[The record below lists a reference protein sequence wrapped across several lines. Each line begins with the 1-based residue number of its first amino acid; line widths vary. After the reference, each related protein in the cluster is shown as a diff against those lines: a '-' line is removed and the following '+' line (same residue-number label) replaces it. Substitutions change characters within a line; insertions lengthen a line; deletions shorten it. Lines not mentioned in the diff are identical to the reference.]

1 MNYMAFLFILIVSI
15 PIYMVCKWSLRRLK
29 FGNDKNRKYL
39 AVLPT
44 IVLSPLVYVV
54 IITLWVFS
62 ISYYSTIDFDQE
74 IWQSN
79 TEERFKMSKN
89 IIESEILV
97 GKTKEQVIAL
107 LGDKYYLNNED
118 GLTYGLGI
126 LPGLLNIDP
135 SFLFIEF
142 ENGVVKKVYQYD
154 S

>member
-1 MNYMAFLFILIVSI
+1 MAFLFILILSI

-29 FGNDKNRKYL
+29 LGNDKNRKYI

-44 IVLSPLVYVV
+44 TILSPLVYVV

-62 ISYYSTIDFDQE
+62 ISYYSTIDFNQE
-74 IWQSN
+74 IWKSN

-89 IIESEILV
+89 IIESEMLV
-97 GKTKEQVIAL
+97 GKTKEEVIAI

-118 GLTYGLGI
+118 GLAYGLGV

-142 ENGVVKKVYQYD
+142 ENGIVKKVYQYD